1 MPIILLTY
9 FMIILDN
16 SIIFTSTAKI
26 ANDLSLNNQSL
37 SWITNAYALTFGGF
51 LLFSGK
57 AGDVFGRKKI
67 YLLGLIIFSFSSL
80 FVGLANNATMIIV
93 MRAIQGIGSSIL
105 APSTLALL
113 MDNYQ
118 GSMRTR
124 AIGYYGA
131 TAGLG
136 ASFGLVIGG
145 IITSYLSWRVG
156 FYLNFPIGIALFLL
170 SIKYLKTERTYSKRI
185 DTLGTILSIMGIT
198 ALVYSI
204 DGTSYRRLSLF
215 ISIISLA
222 LFVWREHRA
231 QEPIMPLTLFKD
243 KERSFAY
250 IARFA
255 FTGFTLS
262 YFFLTPLAMQRVYG
276 FSPLESA
283 LGFLPET
290 IPQFVFA
297 AIETRLSVKMKNY
310 NLLLTGVVFLLVGT
324 AMTAIIGVQ
333 SGYLW
338 AIAIPMVLI
347 GIGQAFALSP
357 LTVSGVAN
365 TTPEMTGSASGVVN
379 AVHQIGGSVGLS
391 IIIALTS
398 KITSPTTS
406 YNKSMILITLF
417 AAILMIFSLAIA
429 RVSKSSKKNI
439 NS

>member
-1 MPIILLTY
+1 
-9 FMIILDN
+9 MIILDN

-26 ANDLSLNNQSL
+26 ASDLSLNNQSL

-57 AGDVFGRKKI
+57 AGDVFGRKRI
-67 YLLGLIIFSFSSL
+67 YLIGLIIFSFSSL
-80 FVGLANNATMIIV
+80 FVGLSNNAIMIIA

-105 APSTLALL
+105 APSTLSLL

-118 GSMRTR
+118 GNMRTR

-136 ASFGLVIGG
+136 SSFGLVIGG
-145 IITSYLSWRVG
+145 IITNYWSWRVG
-156 FYLNFPIGIALFLL
+156 FYLNFPIGIILFLL
-170 SIKYLKTERTYSKRI
+170 SIKYLKTEKTSSNRI
-185 DTLGTILSIMGIT
+185 DIVGTILSIWGIA

-204 DGTSYRRLSLF
+204 DGTSYQGISLIIAIIGLTLF
-215 ISIISLA
+215 IL
-222 LFVWREHRA
+222 REHRA
-231 QEPIMPLTLFKD
+231 EEPIMPLTLFKD
-243 KERSFAY
+243 RERSFAY

-255 FTGFTLS
+255 FMGFALS

-283 LGFLPET
+283 IGFLPET
-290 IPQFVFA
+290 IPQFIFA
-297 AIETRLSVKMKNY
+297 AIETRLSVKVKNST
-310 NLLLTGVVFLLVGT
+310 LLITGVIFLLVGT
-324 AMTAIIGVQ
+324 TATAIIGVQ

-338 AIAIPMVLI
+338 SIAIPMVLI

-379 AVHQIGGSVGLS
+379 TVHQIGGSVGLS
-391 IIIALTS
+391 IITALTS
-398 KITSPTTS
+398 KITNPTVS
-406 YNKSMILITLF
+406 YNQSMILITMF
-417 AAILMIFSLAIA
+417 ATIVMIFSIAIA
-429 RVSKSSKKNI
+429 MVSKPSKKHI

>member
-1 MPIILLTY
+1 
-9 FMIILDN
+9 MIILDN

-26 ANDLSLNNQSL
+26 ASNLSLNNQSL

-80 FVGLANNATMIIV
+80 FVGLANNAIIIIV

-113 MDNYQ
+113 MDNYK

-145 IITSYLSWRVG
+145 VITSYLSWRVG

-170 SIKYLKTERTYSKRI
+170 STKYLKTERTYSKRI
-185 DTLGTILSIMGIT
+185 DTLGTILSILGIT

-204 DGTSYRRLSLF
+204 DGTSYRRLSLLIF
-215 ISIISLA
+215 IISLI
-222 LFVWREHRA
+222 LFVWREHKA
-231 QEPIMPLTLFKD
+231 KEPIMPLTLFKD

-255 FTGFTLS
+255 FTGFALS

-297 AIETRLSVKMKNY
+297 AIETRLSVKMKNSS
-310 NLLLTGVVFLLVGT
+310 LLLTGVVFLLAGT

-347 GIGQAFALSP
+347 GVGQAFALSP

-379 AVHQIGGSVGLS
+379 TVHQIGGSIGLS
-391 IIIALTS
+391 IITALTS
-398 KITSPTTS
+398 KITNPTMS

-417 AAILMIFSLAIA
+417 AAIVMIFSLAIA
-429 RVSKSSKKNI
+429 MVSMSSKKHI